1 MAALQEFFLVWFPLV
16 VQSGM
21 HLVFIS
27 CLAGKRLKLGY
38 CGGYLLL
45 ACTMQSYLLS
55 IAGMLLALCLLA
67 RFPLGLK
74 WSVSGV
80 AALLSVYVSQVSF
93 GMVNSL
99 ESILFPALV
108 GRDVLFLLVIL
119 ATLLALALCGGCY
132 WLLLQKLSLG
142 DTVYRPDLWL
152 LLLPSLFLFTAELY
166 ILQTAYAYL
175 APGPS
180 EPGKHLLLFLLQV
193 LGLVVL
199 LCTLYAYQRVCA
211 GLEAQQALS
220 ALTLAAQAQKN
231 YVSEA
236 SLRYEKTRSFRHD
249 LKNHL
254 SVLDGLLQ
262 TGAVEEAR
270 AYLDKLEA
278 TASALSFPIQTGEAA
293 VDTLLGEKLTLARD
307 CEIETTVS
315 LVLPRDGTVDALDWC
330 VIFANALD
338 NAVQASLL
346 VEGRRTLSLRG
357 ERQGDFYHLDFENTC
372 LPGPM
377 PPLGVGLSNIKAV
390 AEKYHGA
397 MLAEKEDTRFRLN
410 VLLNISEQPDDS
422 SRQSH

>member
-27 CLAGKRLKLGY
+27 RLAGKRLQLGY

-45 ACTMQSYLLS
+45 VCAIQSYLPA
-55 IAGMLLALCLLA
+55 IAGTLLALCLLA
-67 RFPLGLK
+67 RFPLGLG
-74 WSVSGV
+74 WSVSWV

-119 ATLLALALCGGCY
+119 ATLLSLALCGGCY

-166 ILQTAYAYL
+166 ILQTAYSYPV
-175 APGPS
+175 PGPS
-180 EPGKHLLLFLLQV
+180 QPGKHFLLFLLQV
-193 LGLVVL
+193 LSLAVL

-211 GLEAQQALS
+211 GLEARQALS
-220 ALTLAAQAQKN
+220 ALTQAAQAQKN
-231 YVSEA
+231 YVAEA

-262 TGAVEEAR
+262 NGETEKAR
-270 AYLDKLEA
+270 AYLDQLDA
-278 TASALSFPIQTGEAA
+278 AASALSFPVQTGEAA
-293 VDTLLGEKLTLARD
+293 VDTLLGEKLALARAQG
-307 CEIETTVS
+307 IKTNLS
-315 LVLPRDGTVDALDWC
+315 LLLPRNCAVDTLDWC

-338 NAVQASLL
+338 NALQASLL
-346 VEGRRTLSLRG
+346 AEDERFLSLRG
-357 ERQGDFYHLDFENTC
+357 ERQGDFYRLEVENTC

-377 PPLGVGLSNIKAV
+377 PHIGVGLSNIKAA

-397 MLAEKEDTRFRLN
+397 MLVEKTDARFRLN

-422 SRQSH
+422 SRQSR

>member
-1 MAALQEFFLVWFPLV
+1 MADLQEFFLVWFPLV

-21 HLVFIS
+21 QLVFIS
-27 CLAGKRLKLGY
+27 CLAGKRLKAGY
-38 CGGYLLL
+38 CVGYLLL
-45 ACTMQSYLLS
+45 VCVLQSYLPS
-55 IAGMLLALCLLA
+55 IAGTLLALCLLA
-67 RFPLGLK
+67 RFPLGLG

-99 ESILFPALV
+99 EAILFPALV

-119 ATLLALALCGGCY
+119 ATLLSLALCGGCY

-166 ILQTAYAYL
+166 ILQSAYTYL

-180 EPGKHLLLFLLQV
+180 EPEKHFLLFLLQV

-220 ALTLAAQAQKN
+220 ALTQAAQAQKN
-231 YVSEA
+231 YVAEA

-262 TGAVEEAR
+262 SGEAEKAR
-270 AYLDKLEA
+270 AYLDKLDA
-278 TASALSFPIQTGEAA
+278 ASSALSFPVQTGEAA
-293 VDTLLGEKLTLARD
+293 VDTLLGEKLALARD
-307 CEIETTVS
+307 QGIETS
-315 LVLPRDGTVDALDWC
+315 LSLLLPRDCAVDTLDWC

-338 NAVQASLL
+338 NALQASLL
-346 VEGRRTLSLRG
+346 AEGERFLSLRG
-357 ERQGDFYHLDFENTC
+357 ERQGDFYRLEFENNC

-377 PPLGVGLSNIKAV
+377 PPMGVGLSNIKAA

-397 MLAEKEDTRFRLN
+397 MLVEKNAARFRLN

-422 SRQSH
+422 SRQSR